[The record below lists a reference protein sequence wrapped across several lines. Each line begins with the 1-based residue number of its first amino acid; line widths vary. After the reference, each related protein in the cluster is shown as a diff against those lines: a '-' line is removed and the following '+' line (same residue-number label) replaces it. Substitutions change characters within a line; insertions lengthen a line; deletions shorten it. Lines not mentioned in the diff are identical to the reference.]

1 MEELDELPY
10 KILAESFSQG
20 ITTETLEV
28 RVVIKP
34 NESAIVSGGLKIVV

>member
-1 MEELDELPY
+1 MEEVSELPY

-28 RVVIKP
+28 GVVINP
-34 NESAIVSGGLKIVV
+34 S